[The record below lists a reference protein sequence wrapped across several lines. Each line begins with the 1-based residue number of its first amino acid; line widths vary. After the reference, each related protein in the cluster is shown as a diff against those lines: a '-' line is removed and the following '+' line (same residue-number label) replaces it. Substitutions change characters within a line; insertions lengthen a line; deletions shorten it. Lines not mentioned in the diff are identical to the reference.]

1 MVLKLE
7 GSAYIFTVLQLKSTC
22 NTDVSLKISLNFFF
36 LHYTIFLYFHSSSV
50 FNVLLRGCYFSKLL
64 TKPTFLGKFYHWNYE
79 SDFVF
84 LHNLY
89 SSIYH
94 CYQGLDLHWGDS
106 LQNTSI
112 FPLFAAAHS
121 VHTKSLLQLS
131 PLVYSQI
138 DKVKLAA
145 WIFFSLFEFFRVV

>member
-1 MVLKLE
+1 MQHWRQPKNF
-7 GSAYIFTVLQLKSTC
+7 FT
-22 NTDVSLKISLNFFF
+22 FFF
-36 LHYTIFLYFHSSSV
+36 LHYTLFLYCHSSSV
-50 FNVLLRGCYFSKLL
+50 FNMLLRGCYFSKLL

-145 WIFFSLFEFFRVV
+145 WIFFLFLNSLGLYNSWITREKHLEVALWLI